1 MKYLNFVRSLP
12 CAACMAP
19 APSEAHHAIDVG
31 LHPGMG
37 RKASDLHAMP
47 LCRVCHAKLHAGD
60 ARLHE
65 AQAVLVLQTQD
76 QAGELICVDSDKRGR

>member
-1 MKYLNFVRSLP
+1 MKSTAYLDFVRGLP

-19 APSEAHHAIDVG
+19 PPNDPHHICDVG
-31 LHPGMG
+31 LYPGMG
-37 RKASDLHAMP
+37 RKASDIHAIP

-65 AQAVLVLQTQD
+65 AQAVWVLQTQN
-76 QAGELICVDSDKRGR
+76 QAGE